1 MDLLLV
7 WAGKSCRFVARSVA
21 EPCNTPRVSAA
32 KNNAVS
38 MLKTLSRAAKHSHIG
53 TEAALFGATRGTNPE
68 PSPTHSSA
76 LRPVAPEECLALANM
91 HKQVCLKHTRVETK

>member
-38 MLKTLSRAAKHSHIG
+38 MLKTLSRAAKHSHSG
-53 TEAALFGATRGTNPE
+53 TEAAMFAAE
-68 PSPTHSSA
+68 KDSHSYPSPTRGSASHSVA
-76 LRPVAPEECLALANM
+76 TAKCPAPVHM
-91 HKQVCLKHTRVETK
+91 HKQVSLGTLE

>member
-21 EPCNTPRVSAA
+21 EPCNAPRVSAA

-38 MLKTLSRAAKHSHIG
+38 MLKI
-53 TEAALFGATRGTNPE
+53 
-68 PSPTHSSA
+68 
-76 LRPVAPEECLALANM
+76 LAW
-91 HKQVCLKHTRVETK
+91 VLKHTVCLLLFLSLSP